1 LKNLPATTNISPTHR
16 AIKFSD
22 VDKTSKLPK
31 EMKIVE
37 HDVTHDETQPGFP
50 VIFDGNFECANIEQV
65 RLREPGVY
73 DIWMRNDTNGSGEL

>member
-1 LKNLPATTNISPTHR
+1 
-16 AIKFSD
+16 
-22 VDKTSKLPK
+22 
-31 EMKIVE
+31 MKIVE